1 MMEHAMAAP
10 AASAIC
16 ADYRRRLLRRL
27 LLIAFLIGL
36 IFASLT
42 LDVTT
47 GASGLPLAE
56 FWQTLLEPATADPST
71 AVIVWDIRLPY
82 ALIAVAAGLA
92 LGLAGAEMQTVL
104 HNPLADPFTLGLQP
118 AAAFGAALAILLN
131 LSLPGVPAAWML
143 PANAFVFALGS
154 ALLLD
159 GVARVTRMAASGVL
173 LFGIALFFSFNALV
187 SLLQFVSTADALQ
200 DLVFWLMGSLSRADW
215 PKLGLLFG
223 AFALILPWSMANA
236 WRLTALRLGEDRA
249 ASFGIDVRRL
259 RLASLLRASL
269 LTALAVAF
277 VGTIGFIGLIAPH
290 IARRL
295 VGEDHRFYLPV
306 SALTGAAILSLASC
320 VTKNLIPGVIVPVGI
335 VTSLVGIPF
344 FIAIVLRNGGRT

>member
-10 AASAIC
+10 AASAIS

-56 FWQTLLEPATADPST
+56 FWRTLLDPATADPST

-215 PKLGLLFG
+215 PKLTLLFG

-320 VTKNLIPGVIVPVGI
+320 ATKNLIPGVIVPVGI

>member
-1 MMEHAMAAP
+1 MTEHALAAP
-10 AASAIC
+10 AAAVS
-16 ADYRRRLLRRL
+16 ADYRRSLLRRS
-27 LLIAFLIGL
+27 LLIVGLAAL
-36 IFASLT
+36 IFASLA

-47 GASGLPLAE
+47 GASGLSLAE
-56 FWQTLLEPATADPST
+56 FWQTLLRPAAADPST

-118 AAAFGAALAILLN
+118 AAAFGAALAILLK

-143 PANAFVFALGS
+143 PANAFVFALGA

-159 GVARVTRMAASGVL
+159 GVARLTRMAASGVL

-215 PKLGLLFG
+215 PKLGLLFA
-223 AFALILPWSMANA
+223 AFALILPWSLANA

-277 VGTIGFIGLIAPH
+277 VGTVGFIGLIAPH

-295 VGEDHRFYLPV
+295 TGEDHRFYLPV
-306 SALTGAAILSLASC
+306 SALTGAAILSLAS
-320 VTKNLIPGVIVPVGI
+320 VATKNLIPGVIVPVGI